1 MKINKNK
8 ISIVV
13 SLLILFSSKAFPVAS
28 GTTVF
33 DFLKLPKNAT
43 QAALASMS
51 SFGRNTFMPNPAVL
65 GLVDKY
71 NIQATHAGHIQD
83 VFYNTAYLVFL

>member
-8 ISIVV
+8 FPIVLSI
-13 SLLILFSSKAFPVAS
+13 LILFSSKTFPVAS
-28 GTTVF
+28 GATVF

-51 SFGRNTFMPNPAVL
+51 SFGRNTSMPNPAVL
-65 GLVDKY
+65 GLVDK
-71 NIQATHAGHIQD
+71 
-83 VFYNTAYLVFL
+83 